1 MPRLAQRGIY
11 IGVDPGAT
19 GGIALL
25 TQQGKV
31 LSLDKT
37 PTSEADWCALMRYLL
52 DKSDRGRV
60 NALVEKVGSMPGNA
74 ARAMFTFGV
83 QYGFALMALAAHD
96 IPIDSVT
103 PSVWQRGLGIPKR
116 KKNESKTA
124 YKNRLKR
131 KAQQLYPQNYRQIT
145 LATADAL
152 LIAEYS
158 RRKGIR

>member
-1 MPRLAQRGIY
+1 MPKLVQRGVY
-11 IGVDPGAT
+11 IGHDPGVS

-25 TQQGKV
+25 TQQGQV

-37 PTSEADWCALMRYLL
+37 PTSEADWCALIRCLL
-52 DKSDRGRV
+52 NKSDQDRV

-83 QYGFALMALAAHD
+83 QYGFALMALAAHN
-96 IPIDSVT
+96 IPVDFVT
-103 PSVWQRGLGIPKR
+103 PSVWQRGLGVPKR
-116 KKNESKTA
+116 KKSESKTA

-131 KAQQLYPQNYRQIT
+131 KAQQLYPHCRQIT